1 MKTAKKPAAK
11 TAAARTLSK
20 ALSASWLEQPA
31 VDMAL
36 RVGTV
41 LMICT
46 ATALVLVH
54 LNVYFGGLTSPGP
67 TFARHSACFLARC

>member
-11 TAAARTLSK
+11 SAAKTFTRASW
-20 ALSASWLEQPA
+20 SWLEQPA

-36 RVGTV
+36 RAGTV

-46 ATALVLVH
+46 AAALVLIH
-54 LNVYFGGLTSPGP
+54 LNIYFGDLPAPRQIAVGQS
-67 TFARHSACFLARC
+67 SACFLRGC

>member
-31 VDMAL
+31 VEMAL

-46 ATALVLVH
+46 ATALVLIH
-54 LNVYFGGLTSPGP
+54 LNVYFGPGQIMVGQ
-67 TFARHSACFLARC
+67 ASACFLRGC

>member
-1 MKTAKKPAAK
+1 MKVPKKPATKTAK
-11 TAAARTLSK
+11 TLTRASW
-20 ALSASWLEQPA
+20 SWLEQPA